1 MNKQYI
7 LFDLDGTITNSAE
20 GIINCVR
27 YALQKMK
34 WQEPSL
40 KVLHR
45 FIGPPLVDAFM
56 DYCGMDKVEAE
67 KAVANYRE
75 RYKDIGVFEC
85 SLYDEI
91 EGVLKTLKYAN
102 KTIILATAKP
112 LVFAKKVIEHFSLSQ
127 YFSDLV
133 GAEIGGTLLHKHQ
146 IIDEVIKR
154 FNITDRSKAIM
165 VGDREQDISGAK
177 MFSLDSIGVKY
188 GFAEPNELEDA
199 GATYIAETPSDILKI
214 LL

>member
-20 GIINCVR
+20 GIINCVK
-27 YALQKMK
+27 YALKKMD
-34 WQEPSL
+34 WQEPDL
-40 KVLHR
+40 KTLHR

-56 DYCGMDKVEAE
+56 EYCGMDKGLAE
-67 KAVANYRE
+67 RAVAYYRE

-85 SLYDEI
+85 SMYEGI
-91 EGVLKTLKYAN
+91 EDVLKNLNEAN
-102 KTIILATAKP
+102 KTVILATAKP
-112 LVFAKKVIEHFSLSQ
+112 LVFAKKVIEHFAVQ
-127 YFSDLV
+127 KYFRDMV
-133 GAEIGGTLLHKHQ
+133 GAEIGGNLIHKHQ

-154 FNITDRSKAIM
+154 FNITDRTSAIM
-165 VGDREQDISGAK
+165 IGDREQDISGAK
-177 MFSLDSIGVKY
+177 MFSLESIGVKY

-199 GATYIAETPSDILKI
+199 GATYIANTPQDILKI